1 MCARWIDGRDD
12 GMLGIMLRKLISKK
26 WMFACLF
33 LGCVL
38 LIATVVSFPLYKN
51 AAFDKMLRDEFTME
65 LVETG
70 HWPARFKGVVI
81 SERHKNDAALHELE
95 ELINGMPD
103 RLHVETKESVLFYR
117 LNNFQITSLMERED
131 LGALLKL
138 RPGFM
143 SGLPEHVRLLG
154 GEMYSETGLSAD
166 GAVEVVI
173 NQNCMTSNN
182 LLLGETLLFDSLR
195 DKEGR
200 QLMVRIVGIIE
211 DIEGDYYWEI
221 GAGELG
227 NVLLMNE
234 ALFREYFVGRSDDSF
249 IINCTYS
256 YLFDYEKLES
266 RDADVLKAVLD
277 EEPEKFKGKY
287 FGEVLDRFLAKRE
300 RISATLFILQ
310 VPLLVLL
317 AAFLFMISGQM
328 YELERNEISV
338 IKSRGSSGGQIFRLY
353 IYQSIFLAAVG
364 VLFGVPLGGY
374 FSRILGSA
382 SNFLE
387 FGLSRRLE
395 TRMTEEVYLYLAAA
409 AAATILIMALP
420 AVRHSRVSIVHL
432 KQKRAAKKKPLW
444 EKLFLDFICV
454 AIALYGWYSYSGN
467 EEQLVRNVLLGESFD
482 PLLYLCSSL
491 FIVGMGLLYLRL
503 QPLLV
508 KLIYLIGQRFWRP
521 ASYAS
526 FQENLKNGRRQQFI
540 MLFLILTIAL
550 GIFHATVARTIL
562 QNAQDNTSY
571 IDGVDVILKEKW
583 KTNKFAADDDDDDGI
598 QMKFFEPDSGKYPAA
613 GFIEKYTKVIAA
625 GPCYGNDTAKAVMD
639 MGKDSCDINLLGIHT
654 REFGE
659 ETWVDREL
667 LEKPYYA
674 YLNELAEAP
683 GGVLLSRNCQVY
695 YGIKTG
701 SFVTIRYRNSLGK
714 EYVFRGKVLDFVD
727 YWPGYIP
734 STEKLTEGADNV
746 LTEQNYLAVV
756 NISALQRLSED
767 VEPYE
772 VWISL
777 REGTDANE
785 VARWINDNKI
795 IVSRYRNRAEDLQA
809 DVENPLLQGTNGV
822 LTMGF
827 LVMILLCGVGYL
839 IYWIMSIRSREMMF
853 GVLRAFG
860 MHKSEL
866 FHMLMLEQI
875 FSGVLTVFA
884 GIGIGKL
891 VSKLYVPMLQTAY
904 AVSDQVLPMKL
915 SSDPSD
921 MVRLYSALAVV
932 MATCLVVLVVLVV
945 KLNVTK
951 ALKLGEE

>member
-1 MCARWIDGRDD
+1 
-12 GMLGIMLRKLISKK
+12 MLGIMLRKIMSKK
-26 WMFACLF
+26 WMFACLL

-38 LIATVVSFPLYKN
+38 LIATVVSFPLYRN
-51 AAFDKMLRDEFTME
+51 AAFDRMLHDEFKME
-65 LVETG
+65 LAETG
-70 HWPARFKGVVI
+70 HWPSMFKGFVATRRFT
-81 SERHKNDAALHELE
+81 EDAALHELE
-95 ELINGMPD
+95 GMLNGMAS
-103 RLHVETKESVLFYR
+103 RLNVETKESVLFCL
-117 LNNFQITSLMERED
+117 LNNFQLTSLMERED
-131 LGALLKL
+131 LKDSLML
-138 RPGFM
+138 RLGFL
-143 SGLPEHVRLLG
+143 SDLPAHVRLLG
-154 GEMYSETGLSAD
+154 GEMYSETGLSED

-173 NQNCMTSNN
+173 NQECMTSNS
-182 LLLGETLLFDSLR
+182 LLLGETLQFNTLLDG
-195 DKEGR
+195 EGR
-200 QLMVRIVGIIE
+200 HIKIRIVGIIE
-211 DIEGDYYWEI
+211 DIEGDRYWEI
-221 GAGELG
+221 GTRNLSNA
-227 NVLLMNE
+227 VLMDE

-249 IINCTYS
+249 IITCFYS
-256 YLFDYEKLES
+256 YLFDYEKLISE
-266 RDADVLKAVLD
+266 DADTLRTVIEEDDELYKAACFAEIID
-277 EEPEKFKGKY
+277 S
-287 FGEVLDRFLAKRE
+287 FLSKRE

-353 IYQSIFLAAVG
+353 IYQSIFLTAVG
-364 VLFGVPLGGY
+364 VLLGVPLGGY
-374 FSRILGSA
+374 FSRVLGSA

-387 FGLSRRLE
+387 FGLARQLE
-395 TRMTEEVYLYLAAA
+395 TRVTKEVYLYLAAA
-409 AAATILIMALP
+409 VAATVLIMAVP

-432 KQKRAAKKKPLW
+432 KQNRAARNKPLW
-444 EKLFLDFICV
+444 EKLFLDFICL
-454 AIALYGWYSYSGN
+454 AIALYGWYSYSEN
-467 EEQLVRNVLLGESFD
+467 EEQLLRSVLLGKSLD

-503 QPLLV
+503 QPILV

-526 FQENLKNGRRQQFI
+526 FMENLKNGRRQQFI
-540 MLFLILTIAL
+540 MLFLIMTIAL
-550 GIFHATVARTIL
+550 GIFHAMVARTIL
-562 QNAQDNTSY
+562 QNARDNTAY
-571 IDGVDVILKEKW
+571 LDGVDIILKETW
-583 KTNKFAADDDDDDGI
+583 KTNKYAADDDDGDVHL
-598 QMKFFEPDSGKYPAA
+598 MFFEPDPGKYPAA
-613 GFIEKYTKVIAA
+613 DFIERYTKVIAV
-625 GPCYGNDTAKAVMD
+625 GSCYGNDTARATMT
-639 MGKDSCDINLLGIHT
+639 MGRDKYDINLLGIHT

-667 LEKPYYA
+667 MEKPYYT
-674 YLNELAEAP
+674 YLNELAEVSN
-683 GGVLLSRNCQVY
+683 GILLSRNCKTHF
-695 YGIKTG
+695 GIEPG
-701 SFVTIRYRNSLGK
+701 SFVSISYRNTNGTT
-714 EYVFRGKVLDFVD
+714 YNIQGKVLDFVD

-734 STEKLTEGADNV
+734 SVTRLTEGEDNV
-746 LTEQNYLAVV
+746 VTEQNYLAVM
-756 NISALQRLSED
+756 NIGALQRLFED

-777 REGTDANE
+777 EDGTDADE
-785 VARWINDNKI
+785 VGRWINDNNIK
-795 IVSRYRNRAEDLQA
+795 VARYKNMADDLQA
-809 DVENPLLQGTNGV
+809 DVEDPLLQGTNGV

-860 MHKSEL
+860 MHKREL

-884 GIGIGKL
+884 GIGIGRL

-921 MVRLYSALAVV
+921 LIRLYNALAVV
-932 MATCLVVLVVLVV
+932 MVTCLLVLVVLVV

>member
-1 MCARWIDGRDD
+1 MCARRIGGRDD

-26 WMFACLF
+26 WMFACLL

-95 ELINGMPD
+95 ERINGMPD

-117 LNNFQITSLMERED
+117 LNNFQLTSLMERED
-131 LGALLKL
+131 FSMSLKL
-138 RPGFM
+138 RPSFL

-154 GEMYSETGLSAD
+154 GEMYSETGLSGD

-182 LLLGETLLFDSLR
+182 LLLGETLLFNALR
-195 DKEGR
+195 DNEGR
-200 QLMVRIVGIIE
+200 LLMVRIVGIIE

-227 NVLLMNE
+227 DVLLMDE

-249 IINCTYS
+249 NINCTYS
-256 YLFDYEKLES
+256 YLFDYEKLDS
-266 RDADVLKAVLD
+266 RDADVLKAVL
-277 EEPEKFKGKY
+277 EEDPEKYKGKY

-328 YELERNEISV
+328 YELEKNEISV

-353 IYQSIFLAAVG
+353 IYQSLFLAAAG
-364 VLFGVPLGGY
+364 ILLGVPLGEY

-387 FGLSRRLE
+387 FGLTRRLE
-395 TRMTEEVYLYLAAA
+395 TRMTEEVYFYLAAA
-409 AAATILIMALP
+409 AAVTILIMALP

-432 KQKRAAKKKPLW
+432 KQNRAVKKKPLW
-444 EKLFLDFICV
+444 EKLFLDIICI

-467 EEQLVRNVLLGESFD
+467 EDQLLKNVLLGESFD

-503 QPLLV
+503 QPLVV

-526 FQENLKNGRRQQFI
+526 FMENLKNGRRQQFI

-562 QNAQDNTSY
+562 QNAQDNTAY
-571 IDGVDVILKEKW
+571 LDGVDVILKENW
-583 KTNKFAADDDDDDGI
+583 KTNKFSADEDDKDF
-598 QMKFFEPDSGKYPAA
+598 QLKFYEPDPGKYPASD
-613 GFIEKYTKVIAA
+613 FIERFTKVIAV
-625 GPCYGNDTAKAVMD
+625 GPCYGNDTARATMS
-639 MGKDSCDINLLGIHT
+639 MGKDSYNINLLGIHT

-674 YLNELAEAP
+674 YLNELAEVP
-683 GGVLLSRNCQVY
+683 GGVLLSRNCQVH
-695 YGIKTG
+695 YGIETG
-701 SFVTIRYRNSLGK
+701 SLVTIKYRNTLGK
-714 EYVFRGKVLDFVD
+714 EYVFRGRVVDFVD

-734 STEKLTEGADNV
+734 STTKLTAGKDDV
-746 LTEQNYLAVV
+746 LTEPNYLAVV
-756 NISALQRLSED
+756 NINALQRLSED

-785 VARWINDNKI
+785 VGRWINDNNIK
-795 IVSRYRNRAEDLQA
+795 VARYRNRSEDLQA

-822 LTMGF
+822 LTMEF

-860 MHKSEL
+860 MHKREL

-915 SSDPSD
+915 NSDPSD
-921 MVRLYSALAVV
+921 LMRLYSALAVV
-932 MATCLVVLVVLVV
+932 MVTCLVVLVVLVV